1 MSKPRVLLADDH
13 SMVIAGLSRMLE
25 PEFELAGTAENGQVL
40 LELAA
45 GSRPDVIVVDISMPL
60 LNGIEAIRQLKKAG
74 SNAKVIVLT
83 MHSDVGLATEA
94 IEAGAEGYLLKQSA
108 AEELTV
114 AIREVLKGR
123 AYITPVLAKD
133 VLEALM
139 KGGSDAE
146 SPAAKLT
153 PRERQVLQLV
163 AEGMSAKEIAGVLN
177 VSTRT
182 AEFHKYNV
190 QDKLGLKTTAEL
202 TQYAIRH
209 GIVAP

>member
-1 MSKPRVLLADDH
+1 
-13 SMVIAGLSRMLE
+13 MVIAGLSRMLE